1 MPVRLFYVDD
11 SGSVATG
18 LVVYSWI
25 ECDIQEWRVGLKTW
39 LELRRDLYARFRI
52 PPAYELHAS
61 QFVNGR
67 GRPSTDPE
75 WNLSKQNRWAVT
87 EELLATI
94 GDCPQLR
101 VGTVFRHTD
110 ARGHHYHR
118 EREALYVELISHLDE
133 RLTSTDELGMVF
145 MDGDGSAAGY
155 YAAHRGL
162 RLSRRRVIED
172 PLFQASH
179 RSQWVQMADLAAY
192 AAYHAI
198 LRHPSKAFCS
208 GWYDQYL
215 KGCDPNGGPLRL

>member
-18 LVVYSWI
+18 YVVYSWI
-25 ECDIQEWRVGLKTW
+25 ECDVEEWRVGLKCW
-39 LELRRDLYARFRI
+39 LELRRALYVRHRI

-75 WNLSKQNRWAVT
+75 WNLSKQARWSVT

-94 GDCPQLR
+94 GGCPQLR
-101 VGTVFRHTD
+101 VGTVYRKTA
-110 ARGHHYHR
+110 ARGHDYHL
-118 EREALYVELISHLDE
+118 ERDALYVALIRHLDD
-133 RLTSTDELGMVF
+133 RLTGDDELGLVF
-145 MDGDGSAAGY
+145 MDGDGTANGY

-179 RSQWVQMADLAAY
+179 RSQWVQMADLVAY
-192 AAYHAI
+192 AGYHAL
-198 LRHPSKAFCS
+198 LRHPAKSFMVD
-208 GWYDQYL
+208 WYDRFL
-215 KGCDPNGGPLRL
+215 KGCDTNGGPLAL

>member
-1 MPVRLFYVDD
+1 VPLRLFYVDD

-18 LVVYSWI
+18 YVVYSWI
-25 ECDIQEWRVGLKTW
+25 ECDIEEWRVGLKSW
-39 LELRRDLYARFRI
+39 LELRRELYVRHRI

-75 WNLSKQNRWAVT
+75 WNLSKQARWAVT

-94 GDCPQLR
+94 GGCPQFR
-101 VGTVFRHTD
+101 VGTVYRHTT
-110 ARGHHYHR
+110 ARGHQYHL
-118 EREALYVELISHLDE
+118 ERDGLYQELVRHLDE
-133 RLTSTDELGMVF
+133 RLTASDELGMVF
-145 MDGDGSAAGY
+145 MDGDGTAPGY

-179 RSQWVQMADLAAY
+179 RSQWIQMADLIAY
-192 AAYHAI
+192 VAYHAL
-198 LRHPSKAFCS
+198 LRHPAKAFVS

-215 KGCDPNGGPLRL
+215 RRCDANCGPIAL